1 MQVNDNCSLIM
12 RSGGTGSLLVSLGQS
27 PGGIKGAKAPE
38 ALKSAR
44 GPKDHTH
51 GSNSLRISLITE

>member
-1 MQVNDNCSLIM
+1 MQVNDNCSLVM

-38 ALKSAR
+38 ALKKCKRAERSYSW
-44 GPKDHTH
+44 K
-51 GSNSLRISLITE
+51 